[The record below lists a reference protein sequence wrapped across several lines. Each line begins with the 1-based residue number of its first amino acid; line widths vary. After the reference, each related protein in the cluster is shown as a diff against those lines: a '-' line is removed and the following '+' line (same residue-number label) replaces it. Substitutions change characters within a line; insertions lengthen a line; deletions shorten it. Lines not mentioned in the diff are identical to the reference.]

1 MKLKL
6 FLAPAALILLSSHAF
21 AAEIGGGAGA
31 RDIAGGAA
39 GARDINRGGNNGG
52 NNGGYGYGNN
62 NNYVVV
68 PYDAG
73 NVTGAPNS
81 NQPVTVMNGPNGST
95 QTQVG
100 TTTYYSPGG
109 SSVTNGNRTIYSN
122 GSNCVVQGNKKT
134 CN

>member
-1 MKLKL
+1 MKLKSLIPL
-6 FLAPAALILLSSHAF
+6 FALITISPYGVAT
-21 AAEIGGGAGA
+21 EIGGGAGG
-31 RDIAGGAA
+31 RDIG
-39 GARDINRGGNNGG
+39 RG
-52 NNGGYGYGNN
+52 GNN

-68 PYDAG
+68 PYDLG
-73 NVTGAPNS
+73 NVTGTPNNS
-81 NQPVTVMNGPNGST
+81 QPVTIMNGPNGST

-122 GSNCVVQGNKKT
+122 GTNCVVQGNKKT

>member
-1 MKLKL
+1 MMKLKL
-6 FLAPAALILLSSHAF
+6 FVAPVALIMLSSTGF
-21 AAEIGGGAGA
+21 AAEIGGAGA
-31 RDIAGGAA
+31 RDIG
-39 GARDINRGGNNGG
+39 RGGNNG
-52 NNGGYGYGNN
+52 NNGYGNN

-73 NVTGAPNS
+73 NVPGAPNS

>member
-1 MKLKL
+1 MKLKPL
-6 FLAPAALILLSSHAF
+6 IAIVALIMISLPGF
-21 AAEIGGGAGA
+21 AAEIGGSAGG
-31 RDIAGGAA
+31 RDIG
-39 GARDINRGGNNGG
+39 RGGNGG
-52 NNGGYGYGNN
+52 NNGYGNNN

-73 NVTGAPNS
+73 NITGNPNN

-122 GSNCVVQGNKKT
+122 GTNCVVQGNKKT

>member
-1 MKLKL
+1 MKHKPFMILV
-6 FLAPAALILLSSHAF
+6 ALMISTHAY
-21 AAEIGGGAGA
+21 AQRDGGRDAG
-31 RDIAGGAA
+31 
-39 GARDINRGGNNGG
+39 RGGNN
-52 NNGGYGYGNN
+52 GYGNN

-73 NVTGAPNS
+73 NLAGNPNS

-122 GSNCVVQGNKKT
+122 GTNCVVQGNKKT

>member
-1 MKLKL
+1 MHSMKLKSL
-6 FLAPAALILLSSHAF
+6 LPLVTLITISSYGF
-21 AAEIGGGAGA
+21 ANEIGGGAGG
-31 RDIAGGAA
+31 RDIG
-39 GARDINRGGNNGG
+39 RG
-52 NNGGYGYGNN
+52 GNN

-68 PYDAG
+68 PYDMN
-73 NVTGAPNS
+73 NVPGSPNNS
-81 NQPVTVMNGPNGST
+81 QPVTIMNGPNGST

-122 GSNCVVQGNKKT
+122 GTNCVVQGNKKT

>member
-1 MKLKL
+1 MKLKS
-6 FLAPAALILLSSHAF
+6 LILLF
-21 AAEIGGGAGA
+21 ALITISPYGVATEIGGGAG
-31 RDIAGGAA
+31 G
-39 GARDINRGGNNGG
+39 RGGNI
-52 NNGGYGYGNN
+52 

-68 PYDAG
+68 PYDMN
-73 NVTGAPNS
+73 NVPGGPNS
-81 NQPVTVMNGPNGST
+81 SQPVTIMNGPNGST

-122 GSNCVVQGNKKT
+122 GTNCVVQGNTKT

>member
-6 FLAPAALILLSSHAF
+6 LIAPAALTLISSYGF
-21 AAEIGGGAGA
+21 AEGIGGGAGA
-31 RDIAGGAA
+31 RDISHG
-39 GARDINRGGNNGG
+39 
-52 NNGGYGYGNN
+52 GNN

-68 PYDAG
+68 PYGAG
-73 NVTGAPNS
+73 NVPGSLNS

-122 GSNCVVQGNKKT
+122 GTNCVVQGNQKT

>member
-1 MKLKL
+1 MKHKPFILL
-6 FLAPAALILLSSHAF
+6 AALMISSF
-21 AAEIGGGAGA
+21 AYAQREGGG
-31 RDIAGGAA
+31 RDIGH
-39 GARDINRGGNNGG
+39 GNN
-52 NNGGYGYGNN
+52 GYGNN

-68 PYDAG
+68 PYDAA
-73 NVTGAPNS
+73 NLPGAPNS